1 MLMLRII
8 VATLLVVGR
17 QKPLNNQQIKARE
30 KKGFGMRAQCFS
42 CLDRLVD
49 SVSSMSDC
57 TFISRDKKGCIIE
70 KVIEDF
76 RSMQDVVFS
85 SDLYVFSTKL
95 FLVRRRREMWA
106 AMESKERKFT
116 WMKLMFE
123 RKSNLKP

>member
-1 MLMLRII
+1 
-8 VATLLVVGR
+8 
-17 QKPLNNQQIKARE
+17 
-30 KKGFGMRAQCFS
+30 
-42 CLDRLVD
+42 
-49 SVSSMSDC
+49 MSDC

-85 SDLYVFSTKL
+85 SDLYVFATKL
-95 FLVRRRREMWA
+95 FLVKRRREMWA